1 MGASVKTVDTFAMC
15 AMALNKDEKSH
26 VEESCETEVEEIYA
40 LKAHPCW
47 GASMSCHR
55 QSI

>member
-1 MGASVKTVDTFAMC
+1 MGAPVKTVDTFAVC
-15 AMALNKDEKSH
+15 AMALDKDEKSH
-26 VEESCETEVEEIYA
+26 VEEPCETEVEEIYA

-47 GASMSCHR
+47 GAPMSCHR